1 MERQPPKT
9 FCLNQPETASQE
21 SPLED
26 KYITEETPHDW
37 TNNGQQVKAC
47 SPVSS
52 ASIIGFSPASTFS
65 TIESLATLSS
75 NDLTRQAKRNSPPLR
90 ERPLYAN
97 KRIFIRICLREIHQA
112 ATRQDSDDES
122 NRAGE
127 NSQEDGQSAGPSS
140 SSRNTSSSASMLMA
154 TTAMPEFESID
165 GMDEECFTLEP
176 FESLIQNASR
186 TNKEF
191 ILARVATADPSEP
204 NKHYYSYY
212 AAYQINKV
220 LFRTQPSE
228 GLLHRMKARN
238 PLNNMP
244 IVGDVYYFAIS
255 PVEVQRAWDNPQE
268 GSPGSSSANAAFLP
282 AQPSS
287 SDSQQSGS
295 SDNRPTKIVYRAKFV
310 GTDDN
315 FLMISSFREYFKQNS
330 MNPDD
335 FTLFTLYRS
344 PNDIG
349 GDGTATEQ
357 NTYRNLWGLLTRR
370 NRQRN
375 QPRWKV
381 FTRRGLQVMMV
392 VYIVVGFVLIKF
404 VFSPNFAFLIGF
416 ILIMFFLFTLL
427 FLVDCEA

>member
-1 MERQPPKT
+1 M
-9 FCLNQPETASQE
+9 CGLV
-21 SPLED
+21 
-26 KYITEETPHDW
+26 
-37 TNNGQQVKAC
+37 GQ
-47 SPVSS
+47 
-52 ASIIGFSPASTFS
+52 FS
-65 TIESLATLSS
+65 
-75 NDLTRQAKRNSPPLR
+75 
-90 ERPLYAN
+90 Y
-97 KRIFIRICLREIHQA
+97 
-112 ATRQDSDDES
+112 
-122 NRAGE
+122 
-127 NSQEDGQSAGPSS
+127 
-140 SSRNTSSSASMLMA
+140 
-154 TTAMPEFESID
+154 
-165 GMDEECFTLEP
+165 
-176 FESLIQNASR
+176 
-186 TNKEF
+186 
-191 ILARVATADPSEP
+191 
-204 NKHYYSYY
+204 
-212 AAYQINKV
+212 
-220 LFRTQPSE
+220 
-228 GLLHRMKARN
+228 
-238 PLNNMP
+238 
-244 IVGDVYYFAIS
+244 
-255 PVEVQRAWDNPQE
+255 
-268 GSPGSSSANAAFLP
+268 
-282 AQPSS
+282 
-287 SDSQQSGS
+287 SQQSGN